1 MLKRLKIFNLNIN
14 KLIFNKPT
22 ILCIFLLF
30 LFLLIYLPILSL
42 PFGWDDLSFLYDAH
56 FSGIP
61 TIYKGFISSYV
72 SRPLTR
78 EIIWVIGEL
87 FTYNNPFI
95 YRTVNILL
103 LLLTGLIFFKLL
115 IKHFKFTLFEAT
127 LIITIFL
134 SHYVTIELLRWV
146 SFAQDIYAVFFLF
159 LAWFFILD
167 FTKKPGKVSY
177 MLSVMS
183 FLGVMLSKE
192 VYAFFPIVLGLYWFF
207 WKKYTFKKTIRRLY
221 PFLIILALYSLGRI
235 IFMKPITKGYAAQ
248 GSIIDTWSNFGS
260 LILWVIPYSS
270 NIIGV
275 KSIPVFFT
283 LLLIVCLCII
293 HSSKIKAYLEQYF
306 ILIFWGLS
314 TLLIIISRHQTRT
327 FWYSV
332 GFIMPFYASLIIP
345 LKIIRKHFN
354 FKQSYWNI
362 IIIFICIY
370 LIIISKNRINH
381 KYLNRENFCQATR
394 VGTVA
399 CSFADIF
406 ALKENG
412 YSIKR
417 VLLIGQ
423 ENKDFEN
430 YNAFPP
436 AQKGLKYLFDN
447 DKLIVDLASENNLS
461 DSLNYD
467 LIVRYS
473 KQNTYQIENFSSK
486 PLTNQEIIQ
495 KIISESPI
503 LKNNQQKSE
512 FDTVVAIREWVY
524 NNIPYTED
532 GMLLENAFRVP
543 SASEIPLNIR
553 LNIFNNGMA
562 GATCGGTAQTLRDIY
577 RLFGYESYLLNM
589 GNISEKG
596 SPATHV
602 VTLVKIKNKSTDL
615 YSIQDPYFNYT
626 SVDSNGE
633 PIGYFEL
640 LNYLKNK
647 STKDISMYGKNQLKP
662 RLLKE
667 ENNKLAYKVEKQYPN
682 GMILVRLPFYLE
694 KNVLLFYERMTQFL
708 KKRGYP
714 ENLIFMY
721 LFPFQIYGDNIQE
734 AEMLLNRARATS
746 GYWCFPDGN
755 CWEF

>member
-1 MLKRLKIFNLNIN
+1 MRFIKRLKAIF
-14 KLIFNKPT
+14 KLSQVIPVI
-22 ILCIFLLF
+22 ILILYFI
-30 LFLLIYLPILSL
+30 IYLPTVKL

-56 FSGIP
+56 FSGIS
-61 TIYKGFISSYV
+61 TIYKGFISNYV

-103 LLLTGLIFFKLL
+103 LLLTSLIFFKLL
-115 IKHFKFTLFEAT
+115 IKHFKFTLFEAA

-167 FTKKPGKVSY
+167 FTKKPKKAPY
-177 MLSVMS
+177 MLSVMF

-192 VYAFFPIVLGLYWFF
+192 VYAFFPIALGLYWFF
-207 WKKYTFKKTIRRLY
+207 WKKYTFKKTLKLLS

-235 IFMKPITKGYAAQ
+235 VFMEPITKGYAAQ
-248 GSIIDTWSNFGS
+248 GSITDAWSNFWS
-260 LILWVIPYSS
+260 LILWIIPYSS
-270 NIIGV
+270 YIIGV

-283 LLLIVCLCII
+283 LLLIVCLRII
-293 HSSKIKAYLEQYF
+293 RNSKIKAYLEQYF
-306 ILIFWGLS
+306 ILIFWGIS
-314 TLLIIISRHQTRT
+314 TLFIVISRHETRV

-345 LKIIRKHFN
+345 LKIIRKRFN
-354 FKQSYWNI
+354 FKQSFYNI
-362 IIIFICIY
+362 IIISLCVY
-370 LIIISKNRINH
+370 LIITSKNTVDQ
-381 KYLNRENFCQATR
+381 KYLNRENFCRVTR
-394 VGTVA
+394 TGTVA

-412 YSIKR
+412 YSINR

-423 ENKDFEN
+423 EDQDFIN
-430 YNAFPP
+430 YNAFSFT
-436 AQKGLKYLFDN
+436 KEGLKYLLN
-447 DKLIVDLASENNLS
+447 NEKLIVDLASENNLS

-486 PLTNQEIIQ
+486 LLTNQEIIQ
-495 KIISESPI
+495 KVISESPI

-524 NNIPYTED
+524 NNIPDTED
-532 GMLLENAFRVP
+532 EMLLEKVFRVS

-553 LNIFNNGMA
+553 LNIFNNGMV
-562 GATCGGTAQTLRDIY
+562 GTTCGATAQTLRDIY
-577 RLFGYESYLLNM
+577 ELFGYESYLLNM
-589 GNISEKG
+589 GNIPEKG

-615 YSIQDPYFNYT
+615 YSIQDAYLNYT
-626 SVDSNGE
+626 FINSNGE

-647 STKDISMYGKNQLKP
+647 STKDVFILYGKDQLKP
-662 RLLKE
+662 RLLKVE
-667 ENNKLAYKVEKQYPN
+667 DNKLAYKIEKKYPN
-682 GMILVRLPFYLE
+682 GMILIRQLYSVE
-694 KNVLLFYERMTQFL
+694 KNSPLFYQSMTQFL
-708 KKRGYP
+708 KNRGYS

-746 GYWCFPDGN
+746 GYWCFPEGN